1 MANKERFTTTL
12 NGELLR
18 RIKILAIHRRCST
31 NVLLEEAISD
41 LLRKYEAQVQGNG
54 YVEQKQ
60 PSSQA
65 IHEPSSTYDGKAKT

>member
-12 NGELLR
+12 DGELLR

-41 LLRKYEAQVQGNG
+41 LLRKYDSQMERDNLASR
-54 YVEQKQ
+54 Q
-60 PSSQA
+60 PLSSQT
-65 IHEPSSTYDGKAKT
+65 IHEPSSGYDRKTKA

>member
-1 MANKERFTTTL
+1 MADKERFTTTL
-12 NGELLR
+12 DGELLR

-41 LLRKYEAQVQGNG
+41 LLRKYEAQVQGGG
-54 YVEQKQ
+54 YVEQEQ

-65 IHEPSSTYDGKAKT
+65 IHEPSSEYDGKTKS

>member
-12 NGELLR
+12 DGELLR

-31 NVLLEEAISD
+31 NVLLEEGISD
-41 LLRKYEAQVQGNG
+41 LLQKYEAQTQEGG

-60 PSSQA
+60 PLSQA
-65 IHEPSSTYDGKAKT
+65 MHEPSSEYDGKTKT

>member
-12 NGELLR
+12 DGELLR
-18 RIKILAIHRRCST
+18 RITILAIHRRCST

-41 LLRKYEAQVQGNG
+41 LLRKYEAQVQGGG

-60 PSSQA
+60 PLSQAVHESSQG
-65 IHEPSSTYDGKAKT
+65 YDGKTKT